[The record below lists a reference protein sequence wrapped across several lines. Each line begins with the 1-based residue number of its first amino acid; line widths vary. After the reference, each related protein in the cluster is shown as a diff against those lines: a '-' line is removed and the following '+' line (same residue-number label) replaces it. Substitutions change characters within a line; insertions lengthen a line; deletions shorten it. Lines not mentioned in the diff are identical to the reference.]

1 MKKKKKKRNV
11 VLPAYFIIYHE
22 AKVFDVVVLF
32 KRRNSAFIGWQ
43 DNDYD

>member
-1 MKKKKKKRNV
+1 MW
-11 VLPAYFIIYHE
+11 YFLLILSSIM
-22 AKVFDVVVLF
+22 VFDVVVLF